1 MNQKV
6 LFTAST
12 FSHILSFHV
21 PYLKWFQDQGWSVH
35 VACGGET
42 APIPCADRVEALPF
56 QKRIGAAD
64 NFRAAALL
72 RSLIMEEGYGLIS
85 THTSLAAFFTRLA
98 VKGLRER
105 PLVANTVHGYLF
117 DGDTPA
123 VKRRVLLEAER
134 FTAAQT
140 DLLMTMNRWD
150 FRLARREKLGRRV
163 VHIPGMGVDFSRLDR
178 CGPGDA
184 LALRRKWGIPDD
196 AFVLIY
202 PAEFSARKSQIV
214 LIEAMAMLPEDCVL
228 VLPGRGA
235 LLEEC
240 RAAASRLEAAG
251 RVIFPGQVPD
261 MGAWYSMADA
271 AVSASR
277 SEGLPFNV
285 MEAMYCGL
293 PVAASRVKGHT
304 DLIREGETGL
314 LYPYGDAAACAGAV
328 RRLMESPSLRRDLG
342 RGARENVGQY
352 GLGRVLP
359 EIMRQYGGLVPE
371 LGRETAQVRK

>member
-1 MNQKV
+1 MNYKV

-21 PYLKWFQDQGWSVH
+21 PYLKWFQAQGWSVH

-42 APIPCADRVEALPF
+42 ASIPYADRVVALPF
-56 QKRIGAAD
+56 QKRIGAAE
-64 NFRAAALL
+64 NFRAAAQL
-72 RSLIMEEGYGLIS
+72 RRLITEEGYGLIS

-98 VKGLRER
+98 VKGMQER
-105 PLVANTVHGYLF
+105 PLVVNTVHGYLF

-140 DLLMTMNRWD
+140 DLLMAMNRWD
-150 FRLARREKLGRRV
+150 FRLAQREKLGRRV
-163 VHIPGMGVDFSRLDR
+163 VLIPGMGVDFARLDR

-202 PAEFSARKSQIV
+202 PAEFSARKSQLV
-214 LIEAMAMLPEDCVL
+214 LIEAMTMLPENCVL
-228 VLPGRGA
+228 VLPGRGD
-235 LLEEC
+235 LLKEC
-240 RAAASRLEAAG
+240 RTAANRLDVAE
-251 RVIFPGQVPD
+251 RVIFPGQVSGI
-261 MGAWYSMADA
+261 GAWYSMADA

-285 MEAMYCGL
+285 MEAMHCGL

-304 DLIREGETGL
+304 DLIRDGVTGL
-314 LYPYGDAAACAGAV
+314 LYSYGDVEACAGVV
-328 RRLMESPSLRRDLG
+328 RKLMESPSLRRDLG
-342 RGARENVGQY
+342 RRAKESVERFS
-352 GLGRVLP
+352 LGRVQS
-359 EIMRQYGGLVPE
+359 EILRQYRQLIPE
-371 LGRETAQVRK
+371 LDGTTVQIQK